1 MQIVR
6 MALNTILLKILLIYA
21 MGDYQNDNL
30 SESSGTFIDEM
41 CLHNLNVDCN
51 SDTEFGRELMVYT
64 LPCL

>member
-1 MQIVR
+1 
-6 MALNTILLKILLIYA
+6 MALNTILIKNSAYICYGRLSN
-21 MGDYQNDNL
+21 DYL
-30 SESSGTFIDEM
+30 SESSGTLIDEM